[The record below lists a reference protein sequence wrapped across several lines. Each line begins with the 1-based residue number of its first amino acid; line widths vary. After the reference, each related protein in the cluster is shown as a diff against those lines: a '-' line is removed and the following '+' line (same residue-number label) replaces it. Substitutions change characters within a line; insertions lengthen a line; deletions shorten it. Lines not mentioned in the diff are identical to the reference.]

1 MIIDFHTHIMPP
13 RIKEKR
19 LEYIEKDRN
28 FAAIYSGD
36 DVKIA
41 TAEELIASM
50 DRDGVEIS
58 VILNYGWSTQALCVE
73 VNNYIMEAMS
83 NYPKRLIGFCS
94 VVPSDGE
101 PALRELERCIRN
113 GIRGIGEL
121 RPDVHFKNESQI
133 KIVKPLMDMIIE
145 NDIIMLVHT
154 SDPIGHQYPG
164 KGKATPEILYSLIT
178 SFPAL
183 KLVCAHWGG
192 GLPFYTLMPEVK
204 TTLQNAYFDTA
215 ISPFLYTSKVYAQV
229 IQLVGADRILFG
241 TDYPMLRPRRF
252 FKEIGSLN
260 LLPEIKEKILGV
272 NAQRLLGIK

>member
-204 TTLQNAYFDTA
+204 TTLQNVYFDTA
-215 ISPFLYTSKVYAQV
+215 ISPFLYTSKVYEQV
-229 IQLVGADRILFG
+229 IQLVGANRILFG